1 MDINDL
7 SYRIIGCV
15 YNVYNVYNKLGPGL
29 LESVYEKAL
38 MREFQ
43 KADIKAVNQQK
54 IDVKYDGEP
63 LGLDLRLDI
72 VVEDTIILELKSV
85 EKIMPVHL
93 KQLLT
98 YLKLADKR
106 LGLLVNFNVN
116 NIAKEGIHRIV
127 NKL

>member
-15 YNVYNVYNKLGPGL
+15 YNVYNKLGPGL
-29 LESVYEKAL
+29 LESIYEKAL

-93 KQLLT
+93 KQLFT
-98 YLKLADKR
+98 YLKLTDKR
-106 LGLLVNFNVN
+106 LGLLINFNVD

>member
-7 SYRIIGCV
+7 SYRIIGC
-15 YNVYNVYNKLGPGL
+15 VYNVYNKLGPGL

-93 KQLLT
+93 KQLFT
-98 YLKLADKR
+98 YLKLTDKR
-106 LGLLVNFNVN
+106 LGLLINFNVD
-116 NIAKEGIHRIV
+116 NIAREGIHRIV

>member
-7 SYRIIGCV
+7 SYRIIGC
-15 YNVYNVYNKLGPGL
+15 VYNVYNKLGPGL

-43 KADIKAVNQQK
+43 KADIKAANQQK

>member
-15 YNVYNVYNKLGPGL
+15 YNVYNKLGPGL
-29 LESVYEKAL
+29 LESIYEKAL

-63 LGLDLRLDI
+63 LGLDLQLDI

-93 KQLLT
+93 KQLFT
-98 YLKLADKR
+98 YLKLTDKR
-106 LGLLVNFNVN
+106 LGLLINFNVD
-116 NIAKEGIHRIV
+116 NIAKEGIH
-127 NKL
+127 

>member
-7 SYRIIGCV
+7 SYRIIGC
-15 YNVYNVYNKLGPGL
+15 VYNVYNKLGPGL

-106 LGLLVNFNVN
+106 LGLLINFNVD

>member
-15 YNVYNVYNKLGPGL
+15 YIVYNKLGPGL

>member
-7 SYRIIGCV
+7 SYKIIGCA
-15 YNVYNVYNKLGPGL
+15 YNVYNKLGPGL
-29 LESVYEKAL
+29 LESIYEKAL

-85 EKIMPVHL
+85 EKILPVHL
-93 KQLLT
+93 KQLFT
-98 YLKLADKR
+98 YLKLTDKR
-106 LGLLVNFNVN
+106 LGLLINFNVD

>member
-15 YNVYNVYNKLGPGL
+15 YNVYNKLGPGL
-29 LESVYEKAL
+29 LESIYEKAL

-106 LGLLVNFNVN
+106 LGLLINFNVD

>member
-1 MDINDL
+1 MGINDL
-7 SYRIIGCV
+7 SYKIIGCA
-15 YNVYNVYNKLGPGL
+15 YNVYNKLGPGL
-29 LESVYEKAL
+29 LESIYEKAL
-38 MREFQ
+38 MRELEM
-43 KADIKAVNQQK
+43 ADLKAVCQQQ

>member
-1 MDINDL
+1 MGINDL
-7 SYRIIGCV
+7 SYKIIGCA
-15 YNVYNVYNKLGPGL
+15 YNVYNKLGPGL
-29 LESVYEKAL
+29 LESIYEKAL
-38 MREFQ
+38 MRELE
-43 KADIKAVNQQK
+43 KADLKAVSQQQ

-85 EKIMPVHL
+85 EKILPVHL
-93 KQLLT
+93 KQLFT
-98 YLKLADKR
+98 YLKLTDKR
-106 LGLLVNFNVN
+106 LGLLINFNVD

>member
-7 SYRIIGCV
+7 SYKIIGCAMKV
-15 YNVYNVYNKLGPGL
+15 HTALGPGL

-38 MREFQ
+38 EYEIKQAGLDVKSQ
-43 KADIKAVNQQK
+43 KSLPFVYADIKF
-54 IDVKYDGEP
+54 DCGFR
-63 LGLDLRLDI
+63 LDL

-85 EKIMPVHL
+85 DTLADVHH

-98 YLKLADKR
+98 YLKLTDKR
-106 LGLLVNFNVN
+106 LGLLINFNVVSLKDS
-116 NIAKEGIHRIV
+116 IVRIV

>member
-7 SYRIIGCV
+7 SYRIIGC
-15 YNVYNVYNKLGPGL
+15 VYNVYNKLGPGL

-85 EKIMPVHL
+85 EKILPVHL
-93 KQLLT
+93 KQLFT
-98 YLKLADKR
+98 YLKLTDKR
-106 LGLLVNFNVN
+106 LGLLINFNVD

>member
-7 SYRIIGCV
+7 SYRIIGC
-15 YNVYNVYNKLGPGL
+15 VYNVYNKLGPGL